1 MRGFSM
7 KKKINV
13 TKLIVYYFILRHCD
27 YMITNLKS
35 SHFADLLSKKKIL
48 GVVFMEKIVHKFYYI
63 FYLYIILTK

>member
-1 MRGFSM
+1 M
-7 KKKINV
+7 
-13 TKLIVYYFILRHCD
+13 IVYYFILRHCD